1 MSRVI
6 LSPSAGDGDGRSLFS
21 GGGERVGGRE
31 SLREVPVDSQG
42 DEQSAEL
49 ALFSGLPLILSAV
62 ADVLGG
68 AATDALA
75 LRFGAQRASQIAG
88 IAGYTLASFTML
100 LGTFMSTGSTA
111 GLCIAIAGAFS
122 MFTLA
127 AAWSTA
133 IRLGGPDAAVV
144 SAIMNSVGQVGGI
157 LSPIVLAYVV
167 DWTGNWNLPLR
178 ILAALYLVSA
188 LAWHW
193 MRRLPADTA

>member
-1 MSRVI
+1 M
-6 LSPSAGDGDGRSLFS
+6 LFRS
-21 GGGERVGGRE
+21 
-31 SLREVPVDSQG
+31 
-42 DEQSAEL
+42 
-49 ALFSGLPLILSAV
+49 
-62 ADVLGG
+62 
-68 AATDALA
+68 
-75 LRFGAQRASQIAG
+75 
-88 IAGYTLASFTML
+88 
-100 LGTFMSTGSTA
+100 
-111 GLCIAIAGAFS
+111 
-122 MFTLA
+122 LA